1 MGQVHPALDNAMFQW
16 QDGEQRLRA
25 AGPVDE
31 ADLEAAIREVLNEI
45 RRRLG
50 SSFEIGELA
59 ELYASGTEWAEDI
72 AQRRFTGADAVIAV
86 DAAFARYAREAS
98 DYAGGRMHF
107 RA

>member
-1 MGQVHPALDNAMFQW
+1 MHPALDNAMSQW
-16 QDGEQRLRA
+16 RDGEERLRSA
-25 AGPVDE
+25 E
-31 ADLEAAIREVLNEI
+31 LADQPYLESAVWQVLKEI

-59 ELYASGTEWAEDI
+59 ELYAGGTDWAEDI
-72 AQRRFTGADAVIAV
+72 AQSRAGTETVAAV
-86 DAAFARYAREAS
+86 DAAFARYSREAS

>member
-1 MGQVHPALDNAMFQW
+1 MFQW
-16 QDGEQRLRA
+16 QDGVRRLRDLSPA
-25 AGPVDE
+25 DQAGVE
-31 ADLEAAIREVLNEI
+31 NAVWEVLKEI

-59 ELYASGTEWAEDI
+59 ELYAGGTEWAEDI
-72 AQRRFTGADAVIAV
+72 AQSRFMGSDAVTAV
-86 DAAFARYAREAS
+86 DVAFARYAREAS